1 MNIFIYVLY
10 EYMYIYIYMS
20 CMNIYIYIYVICRY
34 TYLLTHSILYTLAK
48 IVLKFEHYISSNSN
62 CIMNMYYAFLYIFVT
77 SARCAEHR
85 CCSKCFLSNQCQDE
99 RTSGNIQNVKAT
111 CRAVAASAS
120 ASLAASA
127 KGPQSGPPDQ
137 SQDAQ
142 RDAKKPEEP
151 KSKDAKPVPQ
161 IDRARLRLLK
171 KELSKTSRP
180 QGQAYQQRVKDREPD
195 YELGILLGLRHS
207 AQDHDESSRI
217 DAIIAKRDLAHRLHW
232 ATVRG

>member
-1 MNIFIYVLY
+1 M
-10 EYMYIYIYMS
+10 
-20 CMNIYIYIYVICRY
+20 
-34 TYLLTHSILYTLAK
+34 K
-48 IVLKFEHYISSNSN
+48 
-62 CIMNMYYAFLYIFVT
+62 MYYTFLYIFVT

-180 QGQAYQQRVKDREPD
+180 QGQAYQRRVKDREPD